1 MGADV
6 NKKEKL
12 KALFR
17 STTARTRRDVEFERS
32 FLEFTPGIGE
42 EALARLNELFPRRV
56 KLSQKQKSAFMID
69 LAWSSSRLEGNSYTQ
84 LDTIKLLSYGTVSP
98 NATAEDTQ
106 MIINHKH
113 AFELVRNTSE
123 ISLNMLKELHRCIAD
138 PGAITGVTRHFVQ
151 SHELGLIR
159 DTQNI
164 SITNTAY
171 NPPSFSPGAGME
183 KIHDL
188 IDYAVKTAREIENPI
203 EAAFYILTRIPYIQA
218 FYDCNKRVSRVMA
231 NIPLLTNN
239 FMPISY
245 EILAKNE
252 HAEALLSIYEFLD
265 TEIFRDL
272 FISAYI
278 DSCLKY
284 YPISKKIN
292 HIVNMDLTGYQ
303 TDLAAFAL
311 EGRSTEKVD
320 FLLKS
325 ISNPSESETNNY
337 NNEL

>member
-1 MGADV
+1 V

-42 EALARLNELFPRRV
+42 EALARLNRLFPKRV

-69 LAWSSSRLEGNSYTQ
+69 LAWSSSKLEGNSYTQ

-113 AFELVRNTSE
+113 AFEFVRNTSE

-159 DTQNI
+159 DTQTI

-188 IDYAVKTAREIENPI
+188 IDYAVKTARRIENPI
-203 EAAFYILTRIPYIQA
+203 ESAFYILTRIPYIQA

-231 NIPLLTNN
+231 NAPLLSNDY
-239 FMPISY
+239 MPISY
-245 EILAKNE
+245 ESFEEKTHI
-252 HAEALLSIYEFLD
+252 EALLSVYEFYD
-265 TEIFRDL
+265 IEIFRDI
-272 FISAYI
+272 FILAYI
-278 DSCLKY
+278 DSCFKY
-284 YPISKKIN
+284 YPIQNYTEKTLKIEPLEFKK
-292 HIVNMDLTGYQ
+292 DLSEYV
-303 TDLAAFAL
+303 L
-311 EGRSTEKVD
+311 EGKTTNRVKFFIKQV
-320 FLLKS
+320 S
-325 ISNPSESETNNY
+325 IDGY
-337 NNEL
+337 NQ

>member
-1 MGADV
+1 MNV

-12 KALFR
+12 KALFM

-42 EALARLNELFPRRV
+42 EALARLNELFPKRV

-69 LAWSSSRLEGNSYTQ
+69 LAWSSSKLEGNSYTQ
-84 LDTIKLLSYGTVSP
+84 LDSIKLLSYGTVSP

-123 ISLNMLKELHRCIAD
+123 ISLNMLKEVHRCIAD

-159 DTQNI
+159 DTQTV

-171 NPPSFSPGAGME
+171 NPPAFSPGTEME
-183 KIHDL
+183 KIHDI
-188 IDYAVKTAREIENPI
+188 IDYAVKTARKIENPI
-203 EAAFYILTRIPYIQA
+203 ESAFYILTRFPYIQA
-218 FYDCNKRVSRVMA
+218 FYDCNKRVSRMMA
-231 NIPLLTNN
+231 NIPLLSND

-245 EILAKNE
+245 ETLAKNE
-252 HAEALLSIYEFLD
+252 HVEALLSIYEFLD

-284 YPISKKIN
+284 YPISRKNNCI
-292 HIVNMDLTGYQ
+292 INMDLTEHQ
-303 TDLAAFAL
+303 NDLTAFVID
-311 EGRSTEKVD
+311 GRSTEKVD
-320 FLLKS
+320 FLLRW
-325 ISNPSESETNNY
+325 ISDPSEQETNNY
-337 NNEL
+337 NSEP